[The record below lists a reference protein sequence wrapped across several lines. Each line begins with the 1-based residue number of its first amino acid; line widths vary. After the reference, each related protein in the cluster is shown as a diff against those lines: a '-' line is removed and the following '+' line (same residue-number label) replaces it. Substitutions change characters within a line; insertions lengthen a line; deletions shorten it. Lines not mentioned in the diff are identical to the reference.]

1 MEPPN
6 SEDQNMELLMSTL
19 STQKACGPLISAHK
33 HSIQLTKTD
42 FVRPGGNNLF
52 YSDMYMFYPHLIPK
66 ESEIALGDI
75 LAYTIRAQALLSEWL
90 PAYTVS
96 CPVQ

>member
-19 STQKACGPLISAHK
+19 STQKACGPLVLAHK

-42 FVRPGGNNLF
+42 FVRPRGNNLF
-52 YSDMYMFYPHLIPK
+52 YRHVHVLPPPHSK
-66 ESEIALGDI
+66 R
-75 LAYTIRAQALLSEWL
+75 T
-90 PAYTVS
+90 
-96 CPVQ
+96 